1 MEVVELPTDALKCPK
16 NLRCICIG
24 ASESGK
30 SYWIAKLIKNK
41 DKVLQSPG
49 YSKFL
54 FCSPNIKSDLTTTAG
69 RDLRYKEFL
78 EEQARPSDIVFFDHV
93 ITEEELLAEVDTTP
107 GKTLLILDD
116 FSQEVF
122 NNDLTYQLFTRLS
135 SHGGIDS
142 CISLHQGVRSSKSP
156 GKWYSLIFNN
166 SNFLTL
172 FINLANRAA
181 IGRLSSDI
189 FPYGKNHLQK
199 CLNKARDICG
209 MHAYIC
215 VDASLKNPLNH
226 QFGVRTNIFGEND
239 KPVFV
244 FKNPKGYDNK
254 R

>member
-1 MEVVELPTDALKCPK
+1 MEVIDLPTNPLKCPK
-16 NLRCICIG
+16 NLRCLCIG

-30 SYWIAKLIKNK
+30 STWIAKLIKNK

-54 FCSPNIKSDLTTTAG
+54 FCSPNIKSDPTTTAG

-93 ITEEELLAEVDTTP
+93 ITEEELLAEADSTP

-135 SHGGIDS
+135 LQGAINT
-142 CISLHQGVRSSKSP
+142 CISLHQGVKSSKTP

-166 SNFLTL
+166 CNFLVL
-172 FINLANRAA
+172 FNNLANRAGT
-181 IGRLSSDI
+181 GRLSSDI
-189 FPYGKNHLQK
+189 FPYGKNHLQR
-199 CLNKARDICG
+199 CLNEATDICG
-209 MHAYIC
+209 IHAYIC
-215 VDASLKNPLNH
+215 FDASLKNPLNH
-226 QFGVRTNIFGEND
+226 KFGVRTNIFEENGD
-239 KPVFV
+239 PVFI
-244 FKNPKGYDNK
+244 FKNPKGYDKK